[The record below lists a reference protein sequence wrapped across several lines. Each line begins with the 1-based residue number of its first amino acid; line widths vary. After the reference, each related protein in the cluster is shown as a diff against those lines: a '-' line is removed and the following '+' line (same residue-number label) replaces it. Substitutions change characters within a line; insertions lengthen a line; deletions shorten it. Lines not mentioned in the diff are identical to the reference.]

1 MWQRLNM
8 KENKSYLRE
17 TIEKNTFS
25 VSAYLDIL
33 NTLLSSCK
41 TKVAGEVSEL
51 KRASSGHV
59 YFTLKDKKDGSVL
72 NCVIWSSV
80 YKYCGLELKEGLEI
94 KVFGYADIYKPTGRI
109 NFKCSS
115 VELVGEGELKKQYDE
130 LKNKLEKEGLFAEAR
145 KKPIP
150 DLPVNIGV
158 ITSKE
163 GAVINDFLNNLGQ
176 YGFKIKLVDSRVE
189 GAEATKDLLRA
200 LKTIKAYNLDCLVI
214 MRGGGSLESFL
225 AFNNEVLVR
234 EMAKISI
241 PVIVALGH
249 DKDVPLL
256 ALTADKM
263 VSTPTAAAHALNYSW
278 QQLEWEIKEKETT
291 IFSFLSSFF
300 ESIKIIEYKVKET
313 IPRIVENRI
322 NNLKMIINNAENIV
336 LNNNPERNLALGYS
350 IARKSS
356 KVIKSIKGIKT
367 NDLIDLQVSD
377 GIIITK
383 ANETRKS
390 KSKS

>member
-1 MWQRLNM
+1 M
-8 KENKSYLRE
+8 KENKSFLRE
-17 TIEKNTFS
+17 TLEKNTFS

-41 TKVAGEVSEL
+41 TKVAGEVTEL
-51 KRASSGHV
+51 KKASSGHV
-59 YFTLKDKKDGSVL
+59 YFSLKDKKDGSVL
-72 NCVIWSSV
+72 SCVIWNSV
-80 YKYCGLELKEGLEI
+80 YRFCGVGLKEGLEV

-115 VELVGEGELKKQYDE
+115 IELMGEGQLKKQYEE
-130 LKNKLEKEGLFAEAR
+130 LKSKLEKEGLFEESR
-145 KKPIP
+145 KKTIP
-150 DLPVNIGV
+150 DYPCRIGV

-163 GAVINDFLNNLGQ
+163 GAVINDFLNNLGC

-189 GAEATKDLLRA
+189 GIEAVKDLLNA
-200 LKTIKAYNLDCLVI
+200 LKTIKKQELDCLVI

-225 AFNNEVLVR
+225 AFNNEVLIKEV
-234 EMAKISI
+234 AKLSI

-256 ALTADKM
+256 ALMADKM
-263 VSTPTAAAHALNYSW
+263 VSTPTAAANLLNNSW
-278 QQLEWEIKEKETT
+278 QRLEWEIKEKERA

-300 ESIKIIEYKVKET
+300 EKVNLLEYKIKET
-313 IPRIVENRI
+313 LPRIIENRI
-322 NNLKMIINNAENIV
+322 NNLKMIISNAENIIS
-336 LNNNPERNLALGYS
+336 NNNPERNLALGYS
-350 IARKSS
+350 IIRKSG
-356 KVIKSIKGIKT
+356 KVIKSINSVKKE
-367 NDLIDLQVSD
+367 DLIDLQVVD

-383 ANETRKS
+383 VNETRKL